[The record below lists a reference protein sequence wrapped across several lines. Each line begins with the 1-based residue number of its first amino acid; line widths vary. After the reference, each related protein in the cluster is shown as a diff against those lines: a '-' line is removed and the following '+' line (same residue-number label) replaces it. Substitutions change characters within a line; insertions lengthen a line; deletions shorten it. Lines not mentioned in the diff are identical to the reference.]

1 MTGLRSGAVTELRLA
16 GAGIGVAG
24 VFVLSELL
32 PLGALA
38 VLQLSDN
45 GIGGCMSSYEALE
58 ALGRAIGAS
67 RTLEVVDL
75 SQNSMQAPDVQA
87 LVSGGVAKGAKLC
100 TLNLLRNALGHEG
113 RGILLG
119 ALRRSCE
126 AFTSVCGI
134 PRGVTH
140 VDLSCQHLEPED
152 AKLLAEE
159 LMLHPVPS
167 INLSDSAL
175 CGSTDDR
182 LPACSS
188 LGLEALAAS
197 LGRQPQLEILVL
209 RGNCIGGNKS
219 GNSPEAF
226 WALGRA
232 ILESASLRHVDLSK
246 NNMCLEDAHA
256 FLQGGGLRG
265 ALQSL
270 DLSGAAP
277 ELLLLL
283 HPGPLRSLD
292 LSGAAPEL
300 LLLLHPGPLRSLDLS
315 GAAPELLLLLH
326 PGPLRSLDLSG
337 AAPELLLLLH
347 PGPLRSLDLS
357 GAAPELLLLLHPG
370 PLRSLDLSGA
380 APELLLLLHPGPL
393 RSLDLS
399 GNMLNGQ
406 GIFDVD
412 FSAVVALTAALA
424 LGGPLEALNLCHT
437 NMDGEATCQLAAA
450 VLQHPTLR

>member
-1 MTGLRSGAVTELRLA
+1 MQPNKAACGWTLWDLLAADQDVLVLILQSLCPKGRALFACTCTSARSFASHLFFLQNLCFDGCAEFTDVGLKEAVLRSTRHGVPITALSTSRCRKLRWESLFAVLPQERLKRLDIADSALCGSTDDRLPACSSLGLEALAASLGRQPQLEILVLRGNCIGGNKSGNSPEAFWALGRAILESASLRHVDLSKNNMCLEDAHAFLQGGGLRGALQSLDLSGNMLNGQGIFDVDFSAVVALTAALALGGPLEALNLCHTNMDGEATCQLAAAVLQHPTLRDFCSIPMTGLRSGAVTELRLA

-167 INLSDSAL
+167 INLS
-175 CGSTDDR
+175 
-182 LPACSS
+182 
-188 LGLEALAAS
+188 
-197 LGRQPQLEILVL
+197 
-209 RGNCIGGNKS
+209 
-219 GNSPEAF
+219 
-226 WALGRA
+226 
-232 ILESASLRHVDLSK
+232 
-246 NNMCLEDAHA
+246 
-256 FLQGGGLRG
+256 
-265 ALQSL
+265 
-270 DLSGAAP
+270 
-277 ELLLLL
+277 
-283 HPGPLRSLD
+283 
-292 LSGAAPEL
+292 
-300 LLLLHPGPLRSLDLS
+300 
-315 GAAPELLLLLH
+315 
-326 PGPLRSLDLSG
+326 
-337 AAPELLLLLH
+337 
-347 PGPLRSLDLS
+347 
-357 GAAPELLLLLHPG
+357 
-370 PLRSLDLSGA
+370 
-380 APELLLLLHPGPL
+380 
-393 RSLDLS
+393 
-399 GNMLNGQ
+399 
-406 GIFDVD
+406 
-412 FSAVVALTAALA
+412 
-424 LGGPLEALNLCHT
+424 
-437 NMDGEATCQLAAA
+437 
-450 VLQHPTLR
+450 